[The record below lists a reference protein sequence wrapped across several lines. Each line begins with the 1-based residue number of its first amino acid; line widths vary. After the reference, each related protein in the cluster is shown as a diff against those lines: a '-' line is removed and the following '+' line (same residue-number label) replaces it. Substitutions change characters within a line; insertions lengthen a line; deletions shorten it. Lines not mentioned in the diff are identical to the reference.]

1 MATFKPNFKRIQNRN
16 YYLIIIEY
24 KAEPLFSW
32 CFYKSI
38 KTQNLI

>member
-1 MATFKPNFKRIQNRN
+1 MATFKPNLKKVQNSN

-32 CFYKSI
+32 YFYMFI